1 MRWSKRPEGQLPVD
15 PLLEM
20 LARQYTQTPTRVFE
34 PDIWR
39 FEGQLLCGLLAA
51 AQYDVSGRPLRPD
64 WWSWGRW
71 AQGVDLGTGA
81 SPALEV
87 VLGLIAG
94 PGGGKSSLLE
104 MILALWPWTAI
115 VVSSKDDIADVTA
128 PRRSRMGPTWYVN
141 WAGGPPPHPNMDLAR
156 WSILDGC
163 EDGDIARARAVAMV
177 EANALEGQRAEA
189 ATWAGGAQTLIQ
201 GYLHACSLAGL
212 GLEAALDW
220 MATEEVAVPARL
232 IQDHGGNA
240 QLGVELIALK
250 SKAEV
255 TVAGF
260 FATARPALLPLS
272 NSKTAAMMLDP
283 NLDAASF
290 LSKEVST
297 LYIVDPSGESKLS
310 PNASLSVALLNR
322 LTSEARRLALAT
334 PAHPHHP
341 KRRLCPPLLI
351 LLDEVV
357 TTSPIAL
364 VNLLSQSR
372 ELGPVVY
379 AGQSW
384 SQFVD
389 RYGEPGARA
398 IRDNTNHLLL
408 GANVKDPAFL
418 RETSELLGDEK
429 EWLPSL
435 SSTGEMSFSQGVN
448 PKISVETLG
457 KIPKGGGLLITPE
470 GYEWVKTPPF
480 GAIEPFRTWAHE
492 PVLTAE
498 ERRAWARE
506 TGNPLSMAEIH
517 DRAEVVMGTTGVI
530 GGELGSLPPE
540 GTLTVKGT
548 PNPCPWGQ
556 CTWLAYH
563 EDPVPGVSGDACD
576 WAETAARKVVRI
588 PPDSLPPEG
597 GLVVYRAGP
606 PYGAA
611 GHVAVVVDVFYGP
624 GGGVVGYRVFEANM
638 RPGVAVVRDIPFPDP
653 NVVAFLPPPDQW
665 YSYKPQLAPVEPAEV
680 NEDELAGVGEHG
692 E

>member
-1 MRWSKRPEGQLPVD
+1 MRFGKRPVEQLQVD

-20 LARQYTQTPTRVFE
+20 LERQYTQTPTRVFE
-34 PDIWR
+34 PNIWR
-39 FEGQLLCGLLAA
+39 FEGQLLCGLLADA
-51 AQYDVSGRPLRPD
+51 KYDVSGRPLRPD
-64 WWSWGRW
+64 WWSLGRW
-71 AQGVDLGTGA
+71 VQGVDLGAGA

-94 PGGGKSSLLE
+94 PGGGKSSLLA

-115 VVSSKDDIADVTA
+115 VVSSKDDLADLTA
-128 PRRSRMGPTWYVN
+128 PRRSLMGPTWYLN
-141 WAGGPPPHPNMDLAR
+141 WVGAAPPHNNMDLAR

-177 EANALEGQRAEA
+177 EANALDGQRAEA

-201 GYLHACSLAGL
+201 GYLHACALAGL
-212 GLEAALDW
+212 GLEMALEW
-220 MATEEVAVPARL
+220 MATEEVLAPARH
-232 IQDHGGNA
+232 IRDHGGNE
-240 QLGVELIALK
+240 QLAVELIALK
-250 SKAEV
+250 SKAAV

-272 NSKTAAMMLDP
+272 NSKTAAMMLNP
-283 NLDAASF
+283 NLDAETF

-310 PNASLSVALLNR
+310 PSASLSVALLNR

-372 ELGPVVY
+372 ELGPVVW

-389 RYGEPGARA
+389 RYGEAGARA

-408 GANVKDPAFL
+408 GSNVKDPAFL
-418 RETSELLGDEK
+418 RDTSELLGDEK
-429 EWLPSL
+429 EWIPSL
-435 SSTGEMSFSQGVN
+435 SSTGEMSHSQQVK

-457 KIPKGGGLLITPE
+457 KIPKGVGCLITPE

-480 GAIEPFRTWAHE
+480 GAIEPFKTWAHE

-506 TGNPLSMAEIH
+506 VGNPLSMVEIH
-517 DRAEVVMGTTGVI
+517 DRFEEVMETAGVVVD
-530 GGELGSLPPE
+530 ELGALPPA
-540 GTLTVKGT
+540 GT
-548 PNPCPWGQ
+548 PTVLGTQNPCPWGQ

-563 EDPVPGVSGDACD
+563 ENPVPGVFGDACD
-576 WAETAARKVVRI
+576 WAETAAHKVVRV
-588 PPDSLPPEG
+588 PPDCLPPVG

-606 PYGAA
+606 PYGPA
-611 GHVAVVVDVFYGP
+611 GHVAMVVDVHYGS
-624 GGGVVGYRVFEANM
+624 GGGVVGYRVVEANM

-653 NVVAFLPPPDQW
+653 NVVAFLPPADGW

-680 NEDELAGVGEHG
+680 HEDVLAGVAEHG